1 MAVAVP
7 LVQHALPV
15 GGAARVG
22 AGAEAAL
29 GKKVIRHTSISRF
42 FKKDFFLNSRSSQQS
57 SDAPNPRAFLD
68 SLISKGVRLPPR
80 PDPKSLQKK
89 ATQLNFPHLATNV
102 VGLHLERQFL
112 FPHRRPSPHSSSSS
126 QSPCFYKGNKNAGSK
141 KRFPQIFL
149 ISKTAFEEL
158 SHLPQVA
165 GLLLRAAVVGAVAVD
180 AVPLG
185 CIIHFFKK
193 GNLNHLA
200 IFRAK
205 PTVVYPIERDVGPP
219 PEHIPGEEVPL
230 RGRHG
235 GGGGGGREEDDGERG
250 GGNHGQGG
258 KRRSA
263 HFFEKCLALCQERGK
278 RNPSLFIRPSAACD
292 TSRSIY
298 TANTIYTQE
307 LLAFPPLRQLRIRI
321 NKNHFLPPPTPLCR
335 EVRFPESFH
344 DFSPLSD
351 LWSYPLTL
359 LRN

>member
-57 SDAPNPRAFLD
+57 SDASNPRAFLD
-68 SLISKGVRLPPR
+68 SLISKRVRLLPR

-165 GLLLRAAVVGAVAVD
+165 GLLLRAAVVVGAVAVD

-185 CIIHFFKK
+185 CIIQFF
-193 GNLNHLA
+193 
-200 IFRAK
+200 
-205 PTVVYPIERDVGPP
+205 
-219 PEHIPGEEVPL
+219 
-230 RGRHG
+230 
-235 GGGGGGREEDDGERG
+235 
-250 GGNHGQGG
+250 
-258 KRRSA
+258 
-263 HFFEKCLALCQERGK
+263 
-278 RNPSLFIRPSAACD
+278 
-292 TSRSIY
+292 
-298 TANTIYTQE
+298 
-307 LLAFPPLRQLRIRI
+307 
-321 NKNHFLPPPTPLCR
+321 
-335 EVRFPESFH
+335 
-344 DFSPLSD
+344 
-351 LWSYPLTL
+351 
-359 LRN
+359 